1 MRKNSIE
8 LPLLQQNDR
17 VFVNRESADV
27 ETLEDPEDYI
37 ESEEDDEENEDEE
50 EDEDVSEDAENDE
63 STLETLNRKSDP
75 LPLRFKPGTPRRVI
89 RQVIQRLPPGRTGG
103 IVSRGWRGPKRR
115 GRDKRRRRKLGH
127 CKHRRCGGIRRRQF
141 VPARTRRRLRRLPRC
156 CFHRYPCRNY
166 QARRMCRG

>member
-1 MRKNSIE
+1 MHTEKISWRIRDAVGRRPSAACNKRNRRRLHAGYIVRKNSIE

-37 ESEEDDEENEDEE
+37 ESEEDDEENEDDE

-127 CKHRRCGGIRRRQF
+127 C
-141 VPARTRRRLRRLPRC
+141 
-156 CFHRYPCRNY
+156 
-166 QARRMCRG
+166 

>member
-27 ETLEDPEDYI
+27 ETLEDPEDYV
-37 ESEEDDEENEDEE
+37 ESEEDDDENE

-63 STLETLNRKSDP
+63 SALETLNRKSDP

-89 RQVIQRLPPGRTGG
+89 RKVIRRLPPGRTGG
-103 IVSRGWRGPKRR
+103 MVSRGWRGQNRR
-115 GRDKRRRRKLGH
+115 GRDKRRRRKPGH
-127 CKHRRCGGIRRRQF
+127 CKHRRCGRIRRRTF
-141 VPARTRRRLRRLPRC
+141 VPVSTRRRLRRLPGC

-166 QARRMCRG
+166 RARRMCRG

>member
-1 MRKNSIE
+1 M
-8 LPLLQQNDR
+8 
-17 VFVNRESADV
+17 FVNRESADV
-27 ETLEDPEDYI
+27 KTLEDPEDYV
-37 ESEEDDEENEDEE
+37 ESEEGDDENE

-89 RQVIQRLPPGRTGG
+89 RKVIRRLPPGRTGG
-103 IVSRGWRGPKRR
+103 MVSRGWRGQNRR
-115 GRDKRRRRKLGH
+115 GRDKRRRRKPGH
-127 CKHRRCGGIRRRQF
+127 CKRRRCGGIRRRPF
-141 VPARTRRRLRRLPRC
+141 VPVSTRRRLRRLPGC

>member
-8 LPLLQQNDR
+8 LPLLQQNDL

-27 ETLEDPEDYI
+27 ETLEDPEDYV
-37 ESEEDDEENEDEE
+37 ESEENDDENE
-50 EDEDVSEDAENDE
+50 EDYE
-63 STLETLNRKSDP
+63 SALETLNRKSDP

-89 RQVIQRLPPGRTGG
+89 RKVIRRLPPGRTGG
-103 IVSRGWRGPKRR
+103 MVSRGWRGQNRR
-115 GRDKRRRRKLGH
+115 GRDKRRRRKPGH
-127 CKHRRCGGIRRRQF
+127 CKHRRCGGIRRRPF
-141 VPARTRRRLRRLPRC
+141 VPARTRRRLRRLPGC

>member
-8 LPLLQQNDR
+8 LPLLQQNDL

-27 ETLEDPEDYI
+27 ETLEDPEDYV
-37 ESEEDDEENEDEE
+37 ESEEDEDENE

-63 STLETLNRKSDP
+63 SALETLNRKSDP

-89 RQVIQRLPPGRTGG
+89 RKVIRRLPPGRTGG
-103 IVSRGWRGPKRR
+103 MVSRGWRGQNRR
-115 GRDKRRRRKLGH
+115 GRDKRRRRKPGN
-127 CKHRRCGGIRRRQF
+127 CKHLRCGGIRRRPF
-141 VPARTRRRLRRLPRC
+141 VPARTRRLRRLPGC

>member
-8 LPLLQQNDR
+8 LPLLQQRDR

-27 ETLEDPEDYI
+27 ETLEDPEDYV
-37 ESEEDDEENEDEE
+37 ESEEDDDENE

-63 STLETLNRKSDP
+63 SALETLNRKSDP

-89 RQVIQRLPPGRTGG
+89 RKVIRRLPPGRTGG
-103 IVSRGWRGPKRR
+103 MVSRGWRGQNRR
-115 GRDKRRRRKLGH
+115 GRDKRRRKKPGH
-127 CKHRRCGGIRRRQF
+127 CKHRRCGGIRRRPF
-141 VPARTRRRLRRLPRC
+141 FPARTRRRLRRLPGC

-166 QARRMCRG
+166 QVRRMCRG